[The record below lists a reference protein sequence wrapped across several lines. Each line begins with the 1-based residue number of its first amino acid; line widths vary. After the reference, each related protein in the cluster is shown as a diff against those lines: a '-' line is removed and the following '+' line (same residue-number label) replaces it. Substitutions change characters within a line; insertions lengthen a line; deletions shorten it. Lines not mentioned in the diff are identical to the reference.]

1 MKRDQSSVE
10 RRRTQILKMIREQEE
25 VKVEQL
31 AKEFGLSFMTV
42 RRDLQYLEDRNL
54 ISRFYGG
61 ATANPVHRCMSEEEE
76 VQLYRRL
83 LGRYA
88 ASKVNSGETI
98 FINGSQAALGLLDYV
113 TGQNIHVVTNNGMVI
128 GKEYQKG
135 IHVTVTGGELRH
147 HVMVG
152 DYVMRNLLN
161 ITADKTFIGCAGVTP
176 RGEFQYNIPTE
187 IGINEAMIAR
197 TTKELYILA
206 DHTKIHNADHRSESY
221 GSCTYDRPVTLI
233 TDEKADPDTIER
245 LRKLGMK
252 VHQVGID
259 DINV

>member
-61 ATANPVHRCMSEEEE
+61 ATANPVHHCMSEEEE
-76 VQLYRRL
+76 VQLYRKL
-83 LGRYA
+83 IGRFA
-88 ASKVNSGETI
+88 ATKVNSGETI
-98 FINGSQAALGLLDYV
+98 FINGSCTALGLLEHV
-113 TGQNIHVVTNNGMVI
+113 TAQNVHVITNNGKVV
-128 GKEYQKG
+128 GQQYPKG
-135 IHVTVTGGELRH
+135 ISITVTGGELRR

-161 ITADKTFIGCAGVTP
+161 TTADKTFIGCAGITP
-176 RGEFQYNIPTE
+176 HGEFMYDIPTE
-187 IGINEAMIAR
+187 IGIHETMIAR

-206 DHTKIHNADHRSESY
+206 DHTKILNANYQETSY
-221 GSCTYDRPVTLI
+221 GSCTYERELTLI
-233 TDEKADPDTIER
+233 TDEKADANTVAR
-245 LRKLGMK
+245 LRKSGMK
-252 VHQVGID
+252 VYMVGID
-259 DINV
+259 DINI